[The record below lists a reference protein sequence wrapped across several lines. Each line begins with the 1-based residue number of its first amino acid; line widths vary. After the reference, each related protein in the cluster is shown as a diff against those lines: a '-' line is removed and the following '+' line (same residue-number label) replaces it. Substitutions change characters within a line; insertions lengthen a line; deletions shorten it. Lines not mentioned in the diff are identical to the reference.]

1 MTTSHLTNPAKYAG
15 QVIGY
20 SHSTKSPKNGNQVAG
35 YAALRKKFLAYIST
49 ICGAAKFFAS
59 SRYAAC
65 LLTPFSRLADDSA
78 RAAFACSGSA
88 SSCGAFGRT
97 LNF

>member
-1 MTTSHLTNPAKYAG
+1 MNTYKGTSKNPDFIPTDETT
-15 QVIGY
+15 
-20 SHSTKSPKNGNQVAG
+20 SHSTKPSKDDSQVAG
-35 YAALRKKFLAYIST
+35 YAALRKKFLAYIYL

-65 LLTPFSRLADDSA
+65 LLTPLPRL
-78 RAAFACSGSA
+78 
-88 SSCGAFGRT
+88 AFGRT